1 MSTSDIKLG
10 MWINFELDFTTILSL
25 KRERVNEELCRKR
38 KKPKERNSN
47 LNFYLFFRI
56 KIRST
61 IDPILVLG
69 ISLFLLFF

>member
-47 LNFYLFFRI
+47 LNFYLFFGL
-56 KIRST
+56 KSGPLLT
-61 IDPILVLG
+61 
-69 ISLFLLFF
+69 LFWS